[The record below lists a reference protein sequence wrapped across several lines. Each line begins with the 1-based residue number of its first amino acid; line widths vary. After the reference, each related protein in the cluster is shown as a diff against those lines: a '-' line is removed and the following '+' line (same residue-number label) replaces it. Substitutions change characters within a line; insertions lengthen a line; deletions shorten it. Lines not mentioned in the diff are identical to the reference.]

1 MSVQLFEKDAGHPVF
16 TVTDEQ
22 FDLMVAAL
30 EEESTT
36 DTDYYIDE
44 ATIEMLQDDGADDAL
59 VGVLRCLLDDRDGIE
74 VSWRRDGEAR

>member
-1 MSVQLFEKDAGHPVF
+1 MAVQLSDKESGHPVF

-22 FDLMVAAL
+22 FDFLAAAL

-44 ATIEMLQDDGADDAL
+44 ATIEMLETDGADEELLD
-59 VGVLRCLLDDRDGIE
+59 VLRSLLADHEGVE
-74 VSWRRDGEAR
+74 VSWERDGRGG

>member
-1 MSVQLFEKDAGHPVF
+1 MAVQLSDKESGHPIF

-22 FDLMVAAL
+22 FDFLAAAL

-44 ATIEMLQDDGADDAL
+44 ATIEMLETDGADEELLD
-59 VGVLRCLLDDRDGIE
+59 VLRSILADREGVEVNWERDG
-74 VSWRRDGEAR
+74 RGG